1 MSDKEMN
8 MAILN
13 KLYEIADK
21 VFDEG
26 VNVKEGNYTASDL
39 AKMRDSAFKVGYLKT
54 ETKSYKN
61 EFNKQVEKDCFIA
74 PMASV
79 NVLSFV
85 CSFCVVQIFALVAKF
100 EKLANIG
107 SSKKRK
113 FVKQKDNNEVLC
125 TVKVLINK
133 YYSKLSLHCAND
145 DLRPA
150 MRNVCLDIRNGRA
163 AASDGHTMM
172 IKGLDVVSTEHF
184 KYDYNLPLVNGKDFK
199 KMCSLAKSGSTLTC
213 KLVREQDGNT
223 YWVSECCGYYSKTEA
238 NRYVNYSSVL
248 PKISPD
254 NLCTINGKTWKGISK
269 WLNKNKGFN
278 SIGLVI
284 IKHKEND
291 NRITFTIN
299 GMYDNNDG
307 IEISCECEN
316 VPNKNFAIGLKI
328 DSLLRFEN
336 FNFTL
341 GRYANEALVYV
352 GSLEVGMMMPM
363 YIDDEY
369 DGFKLSDGYIGAY
382 DYCGFAE
389 SFDMPENKPTED
401 TTHTKVDN
409 VTTEEKEEP
418 TDKEESC
425 DIYYTKENG
434 RIVRY
439 DVGTYYKD
447 SDSYLVSKTFVNPSE
462 CKVLALSR
470 KELEYTLAN
479 YQITEECYNN
489 ILYQENYD
497 ITQKYLKSEKA
508 KEQSNTPAK
517 VVSLDNHSNKFS
529 FDAIGVNV
537 GDVLTFVDGTKV
549 IAAEDNK
556 VLFGGRLFTLSGFCK
571 DFMPDDKRTKSNTYR
586 GCSFF
591 FKDGVKL
598 EKLFKEQQKKSL
610 VSSKEEIAAVPDDND
625 SLQNT
630 INAQVKFYLEKVC
643 YILGEDGKPR
653 RWNVIKYLKETDEF
667 VVECM
672 DIPNNP
678 TWIEDRKQFAAR
690 YHSMSIT
697 ESRYYSI
704 INNEPILKEICK
716 GQYKEPLDSVPNEQ
730 QASEKCTERTITPLA
745 KENVSERKETASTV
759 KVVSISIGVPVCL
772 YIPPNNMRL
781 DIAANKPFPTAVGD
795 CLCVVGKVVHTLP
808 LPPPRSKVM
817 SEIIK
822 VNQLIK
828 KQKWKRIFVYLADL
842 HSEMANATDW

>member
-8 MAILN
+8 LAILN

-21 VFDEG
+21 VFNEG

-39 AKMRDSAFKVGYLKT
+39 AKMKDSAFKDGYLKT
-54 ETKSYKN
+54 EKKSYKN
-61 EFNKQVEKDCFIA
+61 ECNKQVEKDCFIA

-79 NVLSFV
+79 NVLSFM

-100 EKLANIG
+100 EKLASIG
-107 SSKKRK
+107 SKKRM
-113 FVKQKDNNEVLC
+113 FIKQKDNNEVLC

-145 DLRPA
+145 DLRPI

-184 KYDYNLPLVNGKDFK
+184 SYDYNLPLVNGKDFK

-213 KLVREQDGNT
+213 KLVREPDGNT

-254 NLCTINGKTWKGISK
+254 NLCTINEKTWNGISK
-269 WLNKNKGFN
+269 WLKKNKGFN
-278 SIGLVI
+278 SVGFVI

-299 GMYDNNDG
+299 GMYDNHDG
-307 IEISCECEN
+307 IEISCECEK

-336 FNFTL
+336 FNFAL

-352 GSLEVGMMMPM
+352 GSLEVGVMMPM

-389 SFDMPENKPTED
+389 SFDMPTNKPTED
-401 TTHTKVDN
+401 VILAKVDN
-409 VTTEEKEEP
+409 VTNEEKECATE
-418 TDKEESC
+418 K
-425 DIYYTKENG
+425 
-434 RIVRY
+434 
-439 DVGTYYKD
+439 
-447 SDSYLVSKTFVNPSE
+447 KT
-462 CKVLALSR
+462 
-470 KELEYTLAN
+470 
-479 YQITEECYNN
+479 
-489 ILYQENYD
+489 
-497 ITQKYLKSEKA
+497 
-508 KEQSNTPAK
+508 EQTNKTAK
-517 VVSLDNHSNKFS
+517 VVQLDKSSNKFS
-529 FDAIGVNV
+529 FVAIGVNV
-537 GDVLTFVDGTKV
+537 GDKLAFIDGTEV

-556 VLFGGRLFTLSGFCK
+556 VSFCGELFTFSGFCK
-571 DFMPDDKRTKSNTYR
+571 EFMPDEKRTKSNSYR
-586 GCSFF
+586 GCAFF

-610 VSSKEEIAAVPDDND
+610 VSSKEEIAAVPDD
-625 SLQNT
+625 T
-630 INAQVKFYLEKVC
+630 
-643 YILGEDGKPR
+643 
-653 RWNVIKYLKETDEF
+653 
-667 VVECM
+667 
-672 DIPNNP
+672 
-678 TWIEDRKQFAAR
+678 
-690 YHSMSIT
+690 
-697 ESRYYSI
+697 
-704 INNEPILKEICK
+704 
-716 GQYKEPLDSVPNEQ
+716 LDSVPNEHL
-730 QASEKCTERTITPLA
+730 ASEKCTERTIIPLA
-745 KENVSERKETASTV
+745 KENVSEHKETASTA
-759 KVVSISIGVPVCL
+759 KVVAISIGVPSCL
-772 YIPPNNMRL
+772 DIPPNNMLL

-795 CLCVVGKVVHTLP
+795 CLCGVGKVVHTLP
-808 LPPPRSKVM
+808 LPPPRSRGM
-817 SEIIK
+817 SKITK

-842 HSEMANATDW
+842 HSEMANAIVL

>member
-8 MAILN
+8 LAILN

-21 VFDEG
+21 VFNEG

-39 AKMRDSAFKVGYLKT
+39 AKMKDSAFKDGYLKT

-61 EFNKQVEKDCFIA
+61 ECNKQVEKDCFIA

-100 EKLANIG
+100 EKLASIG
-107 SSKKRK
+107 SKKRM
-113 FVKQKDNNEVLC
+113 FIKQKDNNEVLC

-145 DLRPA
+145 DLRPV
-150 MRNVCLDIRNGRA
+150 MKNICLDIRNGRA

-172 IKGLDVVSTEHF
+172 IKGFDVVSTEHF
-184 KYDYNLPLVNGKDFK
+184 TYDYNLPLVNGKDFK

-213 KLVREQDGNT
+213 KLVREPDGNT

-248 PKISPD
+248 PKINPD
-254 NLCTINGKTWKGISK
+254 NLCTINEKTWKGISK
-269 WLNKNKGFN
+269 WLKKNKGFN

-299 GMYDNNDG
+299 GMYDNHDG

-389 SFDMPENKPTED
+389 SFDMPTNKPTED
-401 TTHTKVDN
+401 VIPAKVDN
-409 VTTEEKEEP
+409 VTTEEKECATEDKTEQ
-418 TDKEESC
+418 TDFKRDMASKIIIC
-425 DIYYTKENG
+425 GIPS
-434 RIVRY
+434 
-439 DVGTYYKD
+439 YKD
-447 SDSYLVSKTFVNPSE
+447 S
-462 CKVLALSR
+462 A
-470 KELEYTLAN
+470 
-479 YQITEECYNN
+479 
-489 ILYQENYD
+489 
-497 ITQKYLKSEKA
+497 
-508 KEQSNTPAK
+508 PAK
-517 VVSLDNHSNKFS
+517 DVAETKVDAPDAPNAPANVVPLDKPSNKFS

-537 GDVLTFVDGTKV
+537 GDALTFIDGTKV
-549 IAAEDNK
+549 IAAENNK
-556 VLFGGRLFTLSGFCK
+556 IIFCGELFTLSGFCK
-571 DFMPDDKRTKSNTYR
+571 EFMPDDKRTKSNSYR
-586 GCSFF
+586 GCAFF

-610 VSSKEEIAAVPDDND
+610 VSSKEEIAAVPDENG

-630 INAQVKFYLEKVC
+630 INAQVKFYLENVC

-672 DIPNNP
+672 DIPNKP

-704 INNEPILKEICK
+704 INNDPILKEICK
-716 GQYKEPLDSVPNEQ
+716 GQYKEPLDSVPNEH
-730 QASEKCTERTITPLA
+730 QASEKCTERTITPPA
-745 KENVSERKETASTV
+745 NENVSERKETASTA
-759 KVVSISIGVPVCL
+759 KVVAISIGVPVCL
-772 YIPPNNMRL
+772 DIPPNNMRL
-781 DIAANKPFPTAVGD
+781 DIAANNPFPKAVGD
-795 CLCVVGKVVHTLP
+795 CLCCVGKVTYTTFAT
-808 LPPPRSKVM
+808 ST
-817 SEIIK
+817 E
-822 VNQLIK
+822 
-828 KQKWKRIFVYLADL
+828 QKN
-842 HSEMANATDW
+842 E

>member
-21 VFDEG
+21 VFSEG

-39 AKMRDSAFKVGYLKT
+39 AKMKDSAFKDGYLET
-54 ETKSYKN
+54 E
-61 EFNKQVEKDCFIA
+61 NKKVYDYSAQKIVEKDCFVA

-79 NVLSFV
+79 NVLSFM

-100 EKLANIG
+100 EKLASIG
-107 SSKKRK
+107 SKKRI
-113 FVKQKDNNEVLC
+113 FIKQKDNNEVIC

-150 MRNVCLDIRNGRA
+150 MRNICLDIRNGRA

-223 YWVSECCGYYSKTEA
+223 YWVSECCGYYSKTGA

-254 NLCTINGKTWKGISK
+254 NLCTINENTWKGISK
-269 WLNKNKGFN
+269 WLKKNKGFN

-299 GMYDNNDG
+299 GMYDNHDG

-336 FNFTL
+336 FNFAL
-341 GRYANEALVYV
+341 GRYDNEALVYV
-352 GSLEVGMMMPM
+352 GSMEVGMMMPM
-363 YIDDEY
+363 CIDDEY

-401 TTHTKVDN
+401 VIPAKVDN
-409 VTTEEKEEP
+409 VTTEEKE
-418 TDKEESC
+418 
-425 DIYYTKENG
+425 
-434 RIVRY
+434 
-439 DVGTYYKD
+439 
-447 SDSYLVSKTFVNPSE
+447 F
-462 CKVLALSR
+462 A
-470 KELEYTLAN
+470 
-479 YQITEECYNN
+479 TEEK
-489 ILYQENYD
+489 
-497 ITQKYLKSEKA
+497 T
-508 KEQSNTPAK
+508 EQTDTSAK
-517 VVSLDNHSNKFS
+517 VVPLDKPSNKFS
-529 FDAIGVNV
+529 FAAIGVNV
-537 GDVLTFVDGTKV
+537 GDALTFIDGTKV

-571 DFMPDDKRTKSNTYR
+571 EFMPDDKRTKSNTYR
-586 GCSFF
+586 GCAFF

-598 EKLFKEQQKKSL
+598 EKLFKGHQKKSL

-630 INAQVKFYLEKVC
+630 INAQVKFYLENVC

-672 DIPNNP
+672 DIPNKP

-704 INNEPILKEICK
+704 INNDPILKEICK
-716 GQYKEPLDSVPNEQ
+716 WQYKEPLDSVPNEHQ
-730 QASEKCTERTITPLA
+730 ESEKCTERTITQL
-745 KENVSERKETASTV
+745 ENSNVSERKETVSTA
-759 KVVSISIGVPVCL
+759 KVVAISIGVPVCFD
-772 YIPPNNMRL
+772 IQPDNMRL
-781 DIAANKPFPTAVGD
+781 DIAANKPLNAVVGD
-795 CLCVVGKVVHTLP
+795 FLCGVGKVVHTLP
-808 LPPPRSKVM
+808 LPPPRSKRM

-822 VNQLIK
+822 VN
-828 KQKWKRIFVYLADL
+828 
-842 HSEMANATDW
+842 H

>member
-8 MAILN
+8 LAILN

-21 VFDEG
+21 VFNEG

-39 AKMRDSAFKVGYLKT
+39 AKMKDSAFKDGYLET
-54 ETKSYKN
+54 E
-61 EFNKQVEKDCFIA
+61 NKKVYDYSAQKIVEKDCFIA

-100 EKLANIG
+100 EKLASIG
-107 SSKKRK
+107 SKKRM
-113 FVKQKDNNEVLC
+113 FIKQKDNNEVLC

-145 DLRPA
+145 DLRPS
-150 MRNVCLDIRNGRA
+150 MKNVCLDIRNGRA

-184 KYDYNLPLVNGKDFK
+184 TYDYNLPLVNGKDFK

-213 KLVREQDGNT
+213 KLVREPNGNT

-248 PKISPD
+248 PKINPD
-254 NLCTINGKTWKGISK
+254 NLCTINEKTWKGISK
-269 WLNKNKGFN
+269 WLKKNKGFN

-299 GMYDNNDG
+299 GMYDNHDG
-307 IEISCECEN
+307 IEISCECGN
-316 VPNKNFAIGLKI
+316 IPNKNFAIGLKI

-336 FNFTL
+336 FNFAL

-389 SFDMPENKPTED
+389 SFDMPTNEPTED
-401 TTHTKVDN
+401 VIPAKVDN
-409 VTTEEKEEP
+409 VTTEEKECATE
-418 TDKEESC
+418 K
-425 DIYYTKENG
+425 
-434 RIVRY
+434 
-439 DVGTYYKD
+439 
-447 SDSYLVSKTFVNPSE
+447 KTEQTN
-462 CKVLALSR
+462 
-470 KELEYTLAN
+470 
-479 YQITEECYNN
+479 
-489 ILYQENYD
+489 
-497 ITQKYLKSEKA
+497 KS
-508 KEQSNTPAK
+508 AK
-517 VVSLDNHSNKFS
+517 VVSLDKPSNKFS

-537 GDVLTFVDGTKV
+537 GDALTFVDGTEV
-549 IAAEDNK
+549 IAAENNK
-556 VLFGGRLFTLSGFCK
+556 IIFCGELFTLSGFCK
-571 DFMPDDKRTKSNTYR
+571 EFMPDDKRTKSNSYR
-586 GCSFF
+586 GCAFF

-610 VSSKEEIAAVPDDND
+610 VSSKEEIAAVPDD
-625 SLQNT
+625 T
-630 INAQVKFYLEKVC
+630 
-643 YILGEDGKPR
+643 
-653 RWNVIKYLKETDEF
+653 
-667 VVECM
+667 
-672 DIPNNP
+672 
-678 TWIEDRKQFAAR
+678 
-690 YHSMSIT
+690 
-697 ESRYYSI
+697 
-704 INNEPILKEICK
+704 
-716 GQYKEPLDSVPNEQ
+716 LDSVPNEH

-745 KENVSERKETASTV
+745 NENVSERKEMVSAA
-759 KVVSISIGVPVCL
+759 KVVAISIGVPSCL
-772 YIPPNNMRL
+772 DIPPNNMRL

-795 CLCVVGKVVHTLP
+795 CLCGVGKVIHTLP
-808 LPPPRSKVM
+808 LPPPRSKGM
-817 SEIIK
+817 SELIK

-828 KQKWKRIFVYLADL
+828 KQKWR
-842 HSEMANATDW
+842 

>member
-8 MAILN
+8 LAILN

-21 VFDEG
+21 VFNEG

-39 AKMRDSAFKVGYLKT
+39 AKMRDSAFKDGYLET

-61 EFNKQVEKDCFIA
+61 ECNKQVEKDCFIA
-74 PMASV
+74 PIASV

-100 EKLANIG
+100 EKLASIG
-107 SSKKRK
+107 SKKRM
-113 FVKQKDNNEVLC
+113 FIKQKDNNEVLC

-150 MRNVCLDIRNGRA
+150 MKNVCLDIRNGRA

-184 KYDYNLPLVNGKDFK
+184 TYDYNLPLVNGKDFK

-213 KLVREQDGNT
+213 KLVREPNGNE

-254 NLCTINGKTWKGISK
+254 NLCTINEKTWKGISK
-269 WLNKNKGFN
+269 WLKKNKGFN

-299 GMYDNNDG
+299 GMYDNHDG
-307 IEISCECEN
+307 IEISCECGN
-316 VPNKNFAIGLKI
+316 IPNKNFAIGLKI

-336 FNFTL
+336 FNFAL

-389 SFDMPENKPTED
+389 SFDMPANEPTENVIPANVED
-401 TTHTKVDN
+401 

-425 DIYYTKENG
+425 EIYYTKENG

-447 SDSYLVSKTFVNPSE
+447 SDSYLVSKTFVHPSE
-462 CKVLALSR
+462 CKVLAVSR

-489 ILYQENYD
+489 ILCQESYD

-508 KEQSNTPAK
+508 KVRTNAPAK
-517 VVSLDNHSNKFS
+517 VVPLDKPSNKFS
-529 FDAIGVNV
+529 FDAVGVNV
-537 GDVLTFVDGTKV
+537 GDKLTFIDGTEV
-549 IAAEDNK
+549 IAAENNK
-556 VLFGGRLFTLSGFCK
+556 IIFCGELFTLSGFCK
-571 DFMPDDKRTKSNTYR
+571 EFMPDDKRTKSNSYR
-586 GCSFF
+586 GCAFF

-598 EKLFKEQQKKSL
+598 EKLFKDAQKKSL
-610 VSSKEEIAAVPDDND
+610 VSSKEEIAAVPDD
-625 SLQNT
+625 T
-630 INAQVKFYLEKVC
+630 
-643 YILGEDGKPR
+643 
-653 RWNVIKYLKETDEF
+653 
-667 VVECM
+667 
-672 DIPNNP
+672 
-678 TWIEDRKQFAAR
+678 
-690 YHSMSIT
+690 
-697 ESRYYSI
+697 
-704 INNEPILKEICK
+704 
-716 GQYKEPLDSVPNEQ
+716 LDSVPNEHL
-730 QASEKCTERTITPLA
+730 ASEKCTERTIIPLA
-745 KENVSERKETASTV
+745 KENVSEHKETASTA
-759 KVVSISIGVPVCL
+759 KVVAIYIGVPSCL
-772 YIPPNNMRL
+772 DIPPNNMRL
-781 DIAANKPFPTAVGD
+781 DIAANKPLNAAVGD
-795 CLCVVGKVVHTLP
+795 CLCGVGKVVHTLP
-808 LPPPRSKVM
+808 LPPPRSKEI
-817 SEIIK
+817 SE
-822 VNQLIK
+822 LITYTN
-828 KQKWKRIFVYLADL
+828 FYNT
-842 HSEMANATDW
+842 S

>member
-39 AKMRDSAFKVGYLKT
+39 AKMKDSAFKVGYLET

-61 EFNKQVEKDCFIA
+61 ECNKQVEKDCFVA

-113 FVKQKDNNEVLC
+113 FVKHKDNNEVLC

-150 MRNVCLDIRNGRA
+150 MRNICLDIRNGRA

-184 KYDYNLPLVNGKDFK
+184 TYDYNLPLVNGKDFK

-213 KLVREQDGNT
+213 KLVREPDGNT

-238 NRYVNYSSVL
+238 KRYVNYSSVL
-248 PKISPD
+248 PKINPD
-254 NLCTINGKTWKGISK
+254 NLCTINEKTWKGISK
-269 WLNKNKGFN
+269 WLKKNKGFN

-299 GMYDNNDG
+299 GMYDNHDG

-336 FNFTL
+336 FNFAL

-352 GSLEVGMMMPM
+352 GSMEVGMMMPIC
-363 YIDDEY
+363 IDDEY

-401 TTHTKVDN
+401 FITTKLDN
-409 VTTEEKEEP
+409 VTTEEKECATEDKTEQKEQ
-418 TDKEESC
+418 TDFKR
-425 DIYYTKENG
+425 DITSKIIICG
-434 RIVRY
+434 IPS
-439 DVGTYYKD
+439 YKD
-447 SDSYLVSKTFVNPSE
+447 SVPAKDISE
-462 CKVLALSR
+462 TKVDAPD
-470 KELEYTLAN
+470 APN
-479 YQITEECYNN
+479 
-489 ILYQENYD
+489 
-497 ITQKYLKSEKA
+497 A
-508 KEQSNTPAK
+508 PAK
-517 VVSLDNHSNKFS
+517 VVSLDKNSNKFS

-537 GDVLTFVDGTKV
+537 GDALTFVDGTKV
-549 IAAEDNK
+549 IAVEGNK
-556 VLFGGRLFTLSGFCK
+556 VLFCGELFTLSGFCK
-571 DFMPDDKRTKSNTYR
+571 EFMPDDKRTKSNTYR
-586 GCSFF
+586 GCAFF

-610 VSSKEEIAAVPDDND
+610 VSVKEEIASVPDDAPSEPIDWLGNVFID
-625 SLQNT
+625 SKNKLAYKVAGYNT
-630 INAQVKFYLEKVC
+630 IKYPHYLYTEIRADGSFLWHGGVEKSEFEEMISHC
-643 YILGEDGKPR
+643 T
-653 RWNVIKYLKETDEF
+653 VIEYTDENTT
-667 VVECM
+667 M
-672 DIPNNP
+672 DV
-678 TWIEDRKQFAAR
+678 
-690 YHSMSIT
+690 
-697 ESRYYSI
+697 
-704 INNEPILKEICK
+704 ILA
-716 GQYKEPLDSVPNEQ
+716 YLNDVPNEHLS
-730 QASEKCTERTITPLA
+730 SEKCTEHTITPHA
-745 KENVSERKETASTV
+745 KENVSERKETASTA
-759 KVVSISIGVPVCL
+759 KVVAISIGVSSCL

-795 CLCVVGKVVHTLP
+795 CLCGVGKVVHTLP
-808 LPPPRSKVM
+808 LPPPRSKIM
-817 SEIIK
+817 SEITK
-822 VNQLIK
+822 VN
-828 KQKWKRIFVYLADL
+828 
-842 HSEMANATDW
+842 H

>member
-8 MAILN
+8 LAILN

-21 VFDEG
+21 VFNEG

-39 AKMRDSAFKVGYLKT
+39 AKMKDSAFKDGYLET
-54 ETKSYKN
+54 E
-61 EFNKQVEKDCFIA
+61 NKKVYDYSAQKIVEKDCFIA

-100 EKLANIG
+100 EKLASIG
-107 SSKKRK
+107 SKKRM
-113 FVKQKDNNEVLC
+113 FIKQKDNNEVLC

-145 DLRPA
+145 DLRPI
-150 MRNVCLDIRNGRA
+150 MRNVCLDIRNGRV
-163 AASDGHTMM
+163 AASDGHTML
-172 IKGLDVVSTEHF
+172 INGLDVVSTEHF
-184 KYDYNLPLVNGKDFK
+184 SYDYNLPLVNGKDFK

-213 KLVREQDGNT
+213 KLVREPDGNT
-223 YWVSECCGYYSKTEA
+223 YWVSECCGYYSKTGA

-254 NLCTINGKTWKGISK
+254 NLCTINEKTWKGISK
-269 WLNKNKGFN
+269 WLKKNKGFN
-278 SIGLVI
+278 SIGLVT

-299 GMYDNNDG
+299 GMYDNHDG
-307 IEISCECEN
+307 IEISCECEK

-336 FNFTL
+336 FNFAL
-341 GRYANEALVYV
+341 GRYSTEALVYV
-352 GSLEVGMMMPM
+352 GSLEVGVMMPM

-389 SFDMPENKPTED
+389 SFDMPTDEPSED
-401 TTHTKVDN
+401 VIPTKVDN

-425 DIYYTKENG
+425 EIYYTKENG

-447 SDSYLVSKTFVNPSE
+447 SDSYLVSKTFVYPSE
-462 CKVLALSR
+462 CKVLAVSR

-489 ILYQENYD
+489 ILYQESYD
-497 ITQKYLKSEKA
+497 ITQKYLESEKA
-508 KEQSNTPAK
+508 KVRTNAPAK
-517 VVSLDNHSNKFS
+517 VVSLDKSSNKFS

-537 GDVLTFVDGTKV
+537 GDTLTFIDGTEV
-549 IAAEDNK
+549 IAAENNK
-556 VLFGGRLFTLSGFCK
+556 IIFCGELFTLSGFCK
-571 DFMPDDKRTKSNTYR
+571 EFMPDDKRTKSNTYR
-586 GCSFF
+586 GCVFF

-610 VSSKEEIAAVPDDND
+610 VSKEEIAAVPDD
-625 SLQNT
+625 T
-630 INAQVKFYLEKVC
+630 
-643 YILGEDGKPR
+643 
-653 RWNVIKYLKETDEF
+653 
-667 VVECM
+667 
-672 DIPNNP
+672 
-678 TWIEDRKQFAAR
+678 
-690 YHSMSIT
+690 
-697 ESRYYSI
+697 
-704 INNEPILKEICK
+704 
-716 GQYKEPLDSVPNEQ
+716 LDSVPNEHLEN
-730 QASEKCTERTITPLA
+730 EKCTERTITPPT
-745 KENVSERKETASTV
+745 KENVSERKETVSAA
-759 KVVSISIGVPVCL
+759 KVVAISIGVSSCL
-772 YIPPNNMRL
+772 DIPPNNMRL
-781 DIAANKPFPTAVGD
+781 DIAANEPFPTAVGD
-795 CLCVVGKVVHTLP
+795 CLCGVGKVVHTLP
-808 LPPPRSKVM
+808 LPPPRSKGM
-817 SEIIK
+817 SKITK

-842 HSEMANATDW
+842 HSEMANAIDL